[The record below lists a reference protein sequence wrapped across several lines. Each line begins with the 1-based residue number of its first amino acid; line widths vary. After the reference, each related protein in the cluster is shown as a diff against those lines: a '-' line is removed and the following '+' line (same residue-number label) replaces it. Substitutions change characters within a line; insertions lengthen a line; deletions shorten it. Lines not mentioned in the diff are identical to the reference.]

1 MYNRKK
7 GFAVSI
13 LLALTLG
20 GCVTLPSGPS
30 VMSLPGS
37 GKSFDEF
44 QADDFACRQWAGAR
58 IGLPPQEAVNQNVA
72 SGAVAGTAI
81 GAGLGAAIGAAA
93 GNPGIGAAIGA
104 ASGLLVGTSS
114 GLNAGYAYGW
124 EAQRRYDMAYMQ
136 CMYASG
142 NQVPS
147 SRQRYQRYQRHAPPP
162 PPAGYNSVP
171 PDYTP

>member
-1 MYNRKK
+1 MYNCVK
-7 GFAVSI
+7 GFSVSI

-30 VMSLPGS
+30 VMTLPGS
-37 GKSFDEF
+37 GKSFDQF
-44 QADDFACRQWAGAR
+44 QADDFVCRQWAGER

-104 ASGLLVGTSS
+104 ASGLMVGTSS

-124 EAQRRYDMAYMQ
+124 DAQRRYDMSYLQ
-136 CMYASG
+136 CMYAKG
-142 NQVPS
+142 NQVPV
-147 SRQRYQRYQRHAPPP
+147 SRSRSQRYQTPPS
-162 PPAGYNSVP
+162 GFNLVP